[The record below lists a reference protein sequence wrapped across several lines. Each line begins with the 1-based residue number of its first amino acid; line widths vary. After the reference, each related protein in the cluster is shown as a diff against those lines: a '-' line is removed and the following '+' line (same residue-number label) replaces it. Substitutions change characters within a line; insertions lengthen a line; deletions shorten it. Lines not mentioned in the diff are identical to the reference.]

1 MRDITPLARVLE
13 HQGRRQDWAARQ
25 AGYSRPYVNRLARGI
40 TPMNPRAARRLGAVL
55 GVPPDVLLPADA
67 VSEVTPDAIEVGHV
81 AV

>member
-1 MRDITPLARVLE
+1 
-13 HQGRRQDWAARQ
+13 
-25 AGYSRPYVNRLARGI
+25 
-40 TPMNPRAARRLGAVL
+40 MNPRAARRLGAVL